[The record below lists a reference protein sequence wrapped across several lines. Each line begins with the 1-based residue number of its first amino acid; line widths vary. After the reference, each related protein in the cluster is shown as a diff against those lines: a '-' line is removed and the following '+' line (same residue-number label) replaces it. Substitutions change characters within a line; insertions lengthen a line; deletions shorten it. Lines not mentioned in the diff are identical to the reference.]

1 VADVRGKKNTAD
13 VSEARQTSM
22 YVIKEVCG
30 MTLKDI
36 GKEFNG
42 RDHSSVVYTMKK
54 VEKKL
59 KENSF
64 YRDTV
69 EDIIKNVKTL

>member
-1 VADVRGKKNTAD
+1 
-13 VSEARQTSM
+13 
-22 YVIKEVCG
+22 